1 MISEERWAK
10 NWLAVSP
17 PGAVR
22 LDLHRSAGKRRA
34 TKRTIRDL
42 PAGTPVV
49 LCASAL
55 GAIGRKTFA
64 SDAGIALERE
74 YLAFPSAGN
83 PAYLVE
89 DAPAPVR
96 FFVKTVLVTPPRT
109 RTVFSTPLGACLSIL
124 RALDPWRVIRTIA
137 PGRVVVGRRI

>member
-1 MISEERWAK
+1 MISDERWGN
-10 NWLAVSP
+10 NWLAISP

-22 LDLHRSAGKRRA
+22 LDLHRSAGKRQA
-34 TKRTIRDL
+34 TKRTIREL

-64 SDAGIALERE
+64 LEAGIALERE
-74 YLAFPSAGN
+74 YLAFPSATT

-96 FFVKTVLVTPPRT
+96 LFVKTVLVTPPRT

-124 RALDPWRVIRTIA
+124 RAVDPWGLIRRMA
-137 PGRVVVGRRI
+137 PGRVVVGRRL